1 MGKSDNAG
9 HIELEGI
16 LRAISNPNR
25 LTILNWLLEPEK
37 HFKPHQNTDL
47 REDGICVCFITEK
60 IGLKQPTVTVH
71 MQTLAKAGLVTS
83 KKTKNWVYY
92 KPNRPRIAQFL
103 KDIGKLMSLR

>member
-1 MGKSDNAG
+1 MGKSDSAG

-16 LRAISNPNR
+16 LRAISNPHR

-37 HFKPHQNTDL
+37 HFRPHQSTDL
-47 REDGICVCFITEK
+47 LEDGICVCFITEK

-83 KKTKNWVYY
+83 KKMKNWVYY
-92 KPNRPRIAQFL
+92 KPNRPEIARFL
-103 KDIGKLMSLR
+103 EDIGKLMPLG